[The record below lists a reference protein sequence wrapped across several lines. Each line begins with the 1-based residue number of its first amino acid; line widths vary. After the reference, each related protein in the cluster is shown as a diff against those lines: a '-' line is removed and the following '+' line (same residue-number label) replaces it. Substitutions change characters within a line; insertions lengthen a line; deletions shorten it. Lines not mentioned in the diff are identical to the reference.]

1 MRSGSLLNSTIGDYH
16 LVDFLGA
23 GGMGE
28 VYRAVH
34 AKIGKVVAI
43 KVLTSQ
49 ARHGEGGLSERFI
62 NEARIQARL
71 HHPGIATLY
80 DYSEVSG
87 YPCIVM
93 EYIGGQTLDEVVRAH
108 GSLSSA
114 QALKIFQAVAEAVAY
129 IHSHNIVH
137 RDIKSNNIK
146 IGPAGEVK
154 LLDFG
159 IAKSDSSPNLTLK
172 GDVIGTLKYM
182 SPEQLKGG
190 NADARSDVWSLGVLF
205 YEMVAGDVPFQ
216 ADTIGALFEQ
226 IKNGDYARLSAFD
239 SSISRDVELLIARCL
254 KKNPAHRYRTVE
266 ELLEDVRRLR
276 ALHEDESA
284 SLRLSPA
291 ARRHSRV
298 ALASSAAV
306 VVLFGLFAAL
316 YLAFGGGPPTPPVN
330 QNQAVLLPEKT
341 LAIADANLRSVRVQ
355 ALEGEAEVYQNDQK
369 VGSTPYELKER
380 LGQRIELVLKRKGYA
395 DKRVA
400 FSVTDN
406 KKEYTIALD
415 PLEK

>member
-1 MRSGSLLNSTIGDYH
+1 MRSGSLLNSNIGDYH

-28 VYRAVH
+28 VYRGVH

-49 ARHGEGGLSERFI
+49 TSHHNGLSERFI

-71 HHPGIATLY
+71 HHHGIAALY
-80 DYSEVSG
+80 DYSEVCG

-93 EYIGGQTLDEVVRAH
+93 EYIGGNTLDEYIRFR
-108 GSLSSA
+108 GSLSPASA
-114 QALKIFQAVAEAVAY
+114 SAIFQAIAEAVAY
-129 IHSHNIVH
+129 IHSHGIVH

-146 IGPAGEVK
+146 IGPHGEVK

-159 IAKSDSSPNLTLK
+159 IAKSEASPNLTLK

-182 SPEQLKGG
+182 SPEQLKGLP
-190 NADARSDVWSLGVLF
+190 ADARSDIWSLGVLY
-205 YEMVAGDVPFQ
+205 YEMITGDVPFQ
-216 ADTIGALFEQ
+216 ADTIGNLFEQ
-226 IKNGDYARLSAFD
+226 IKNGDYLRPSKLDPVVPREVEAL
-239 SSISRDVELLIARCL
+239 ISRCL
-254 KKNPAHRYRTVE
+254 KKNPAHRYQSVAEMLGEIRD
-266 ELLEDVRRLR
+266 LRLR
-276 ALHEDESA
+276 QDDESA
-284 SLRLSPA
+284 GAKPMPPSSWPKRA
-291 ARRHSRV
+291 ALIVS
-298 ALASSAAV
+298 ALA
-306 VVLFGLFAAL
+306 VLIVCAFSVL
-316 YLAFGGGPPTPPVN
+316 YLAASGTPSMPLNPTPQFVAN
-330 QNQAVLLPEKT
+330 EKT
-341 LAIADANLRSVRVQ
+341 PATDAELKSVRVQ
-355 ALEGEAEVYQNDQK
+355 ALEGEAEVYQNDRK
-369 VGSTPYELKER
+369 VGVTPYEFKER
-380 LGQRIELVLKRKGYA
+380 LGDKVELVLKRKGYA